1 MATAK
6 ITFESLQLDSQDYA
20 MFEQSEAH
28 VVSTIRF
35 HMEIDGKQFANLVV
49 GARQPYGT
57 DFESEPLEIGRVT
70 GYQGPWNH
78 AGFAGLCEHYSS
90 TFRAVAIFEFAIT
103 FLSLVSKQRWLFL
116 TSRAPRGD
124 VTHIKEA
131 KVRPDTHASSREG
144 C

>member
-49 GARQPYGT
+49 EARQPYGT
-57 DFESEPLEIGRVT
+57 NFESEPLEIGRVT

-78 AGFAGLCEHYSS
+78 AGFAGLCKHYYRSLIGSS
-90 TFRAVAIFEFAIT
+90 GRGVHIQGGSNIRIRNHLFVSCQQAELAI
-103 FLSLVSKQRWLFL
+103 
-116 TSRAPRGD
+116 
-124 VTHIKEA
+124 
-131 KVRPDTHASSREG
+131 PDEQGTAW
-144 C
+144 